1 MKIFLSV
8 GTTFTDEQEAFVGT
22 FETFLS
28 QNGCERLT
36 VGRGSYYAQQPIV
49 SARDLMQSADGVVVI
64 GFTRHIVVKALDSP
78 GSSKERQILNRKY
91 PTVWNQLEAAMAFG
105 LNLPLLVIIEEGLHQ
120 EAMLKDR
127 LEYRALSTELDPKFF
142 ASDEFKGIFSDWKRS
157 IEARRQERT
166 TKNMEPIGQLTIGT
180 LIKELRPDQL
190 WKAASALTGVG
201 AAIAAGAYWVGKT
214 VG

>member
-8 GTTFTDEQEAFVGT
+8 GATFNENQEAFVSA
-22 FETFLS
+22 FETFLG

-49 SARDLMQSADGVVVI
+49 SARDLMLSANGVVVI
-64 GFTRHIVVKALDSP
+64 AFTRHIVEKGLENP
-78 GSSKERQILNRKY
+78 GSSKEQEIINRKY

-105 LNLPLLVIIEEGLHQ
+105 LRCPLLVITEKGLHQ

-142 ASDEFKGIFSDWKRS
+142 SSEEFKGIFLDWKRLTES
-157 IEARRQERT
+157 QVQERT
-166 TKNMEPIGQLTIGT
+166 TTEVSALERLTVGAI
-180 LIKELRPDQL
+180 IKELRPDQL
-190 WKAASALTGVG
+190 WKVGSSLLGLG
-201 AAIAAGAYWVGKT
+201 AAIAAAAFWVGKT
-214 VG
+214 IG